1 MRRFKLDCDTVGFV
15 ARGEKRTNTIKI
27 RISRLA
33 VVLATA
39 NAQSITAANLGTRQG
54 SPLGPIRHTTT
65 CTMHASFGD
74 DLHLL
79 HRKCLLKELGS
90 PIVNPNNFYVAVGC
104 HLWNTYRFAASSEL
118 VNLTFDSS
126 QLSFCSLSL
135 LTKCLL

>member
-1 MRRFKLDCDTVGFV
+1 MRRFKLDCDAVGFV

-54 SPLGPIRHTTT
+54 SPLGPIRHNTVTHY
-65 CTMHASFGD
+65 M
-74 DLHLL
+74 HLL

-135 LTKCLL
+135 LIKCLL

>member
-54 SPLGPIRHTTT
+54 SPLGPIRH
-65 CTMHASFGD
+65 
-74 DLHLL
+74 
-79 HRKCLLKELGS
+79 
-90 PIVNPNNFYVAVGC
+90 NFYVAVGC